1 MKESR
6 AYINGTFKL
15 EEYDTEKEIIE
26 KEIEMIEHKIKDCE
40 ICEDLSFTP
49 EDILIKRDI
58 DYINQ
63 ILYPK
68 EYEEKT
74 YLWKDYTR
82 EEKADLIMRYIDKI
96 ILTKGGKN
104 HYKVDE
110 IYFRESIAK
119 PCNELYDAGYIDKKD
134 YALVGNVLIKL
145 RFSEYLPFDKVSEH
159 IFRLREFY
167 DVGYFEAT
175 YYYNDK
181 VMFFNGY
188 EERRI
193 VRIFPLED
201 YRKMDKLEQIQLGV
215 IYVKDGY
222 KSVLENEEDVFEY
235 LPEHGIKSRTY
246 ELDEE
251 TKKLKKEIE
260 EEIKEFKMKN
270 NISSQE

>member
-119 PCNELYDAGYIDKKD
+119 PCNELYD
-134 YALVGNVLIKL
+134 
-145 RFSEYLPFDKVSEH
+145 
-159 IFRLREFY
+159 
-167 DVGYFEAT
+167 VGYFEAT

-215 IYVKDGY
+215 IYVKDWY

-246 ELDEE
+246 EFDEE